1 MPTKKELLSPPS
13 STSTSPQ
20 HNVVPLVDAMAH
32 MAYSARDTARAA
44 NIYDMMLRDTDCGV
58 ILCLAGSLISAGLQK
73 LFVDLIRNNMV
84 DAIVS
89 TGANIVDQDFFEA
102 LGFKPLHRRR
112 RVQVRRRR
120 RRPPRAHDRPHLRHL
135 HRRGRAPHLRRHH
148 RRRSPTPSSPAPT
161 APASSSARWAP
172 TSQRQRHAPRS
183 TAAADSIVLAA
194 YEKNVP
200 IFCPAFSD
208 CSAGF
213 GLVAHQHARQGK
225 PIVSIDSAKDFY
237 ELTQL
242 KIANPTTGLLMI
254 GGGVPKNFA
263 QDIVVAAD
271 ILGVDAPMHKYAIQ
285 ITVAD
290 ARDGALSGS
299 TLKEASSWGK
309 VDLTYEQ
316 MVFSEATLALPLIA
330 GYAFH
335 KTGATPPAPASTWP
349 KSSTRSPS
357 PPKLPAYSGRHSHN
371 FRCRRFSPDERRTC
385 SPASPPDFAC
395 PQFVFRDLRH
405 RLLYPLATYS
415 SVQVDSPVNQLTLTL
430 VAVPTLALASRHY
443 PADVTDP

>member
-1 MPTKKELLSPPS
+1 MITKKELLTNPIRHIDIA
-13 STSTSPQ
+13 Q
-20 HNVVPLVDAMAH
+20 HNVVPLVDSMRQMAF
-32 MAYSARDTARAA
+32 SSRDTARAA
-44 NIYDMMLRDTDCGV
+44 DIYEMMLRDTDCGV

-73 LFVDLIRNNMV
+73 IFIDLVRNNMV

-102 LGFKPLHRRR
+102 LGFNHYIAGDEYKYGAEDATLRELMIDRIYDTFIDEEELRICDETTHQITNSLEP
-112 RVQVRRRR
+112 
-120 RRPPRAHDRPHLRHL
+120 RPYSSREFIREMGAYLVKNGKTPQAG
-135 HRRGRAPHLRRHH
+135 GR
-148 RRRSPTPSSPAPT
+148 
-161 APASSSARWAP
+161 
-172 TSQRQRHAPRS
+172 
-183 TAAADSIVLAA
+183 DSIVLAA

-213 GLVAHQHARQGK
+213 GLVAHQHERQGK
-225 PIVSIDSAKDFY
+225 PHVSIDSAKDFY
-237 ELTQL
+237 EITQL

-271 ILGVDAPMHKYAIQ
+271 ILGVDASMHKYAIQ

-316 MVFSEATLALPLIA
+316 MVYSEATLALPLIA

-335 KTGATPPAPASTWP
+335 KNSAAARTGKKWAAI
-349 KSSTRSPS
+349 
-357 PPKLPAYSGRHSHN
+357 L
-371 FRCRRFSPDERRTC
+371 D
-385 SPASPPDFAC
+385 
-395 PQFVFRDLRH
+395 Q
-405 RLLYPLATYS
+405 
-415 SVQVDSPVNQLTLTL
+415 
-430 VAVPTLALASRHY
+430 VAVPA
-443 PADVTDP
+443 

>member
-1 MPTKKELLSPPS
+1 MPTKKELLARPIQHIDI
-13 STSTSPQ
+13 TQ
-20 HNVVPLVDAMAH
+20 HNVVPLVEAMSK
-32 MAYSARDTARAA
+32 MAYSSRDTARAA
-44 NIYDMMLRDTDCGV
+44 SIYDMMLRDTECGV

-73 LFVDLIRNNMV
+73 LIVDLVRNNMV

-102 LGFKPLHRRR
+102 LGFNHYIAGDEYKYGAGDADLRELMIDRIYDTFIDEEELRICDEVTHQITNSLEP
-112 RVQVRRRR
+112 
-120 RRPPRAHDRPHLRHL
+120 RPYSSREFIQAMGKYLVDQKKTPQDG
-135 HRRGRAPHLRRHH
+135 GR
-148 RRRSPTPSSPAPT
+148 
-161 APASSSARWAP
+161 
-172 TSQRQRHAPRS
+172 
-183 TAAADSIVLAA
+183 DSIVLAA

-200 IFCPAFSD
+200 IFVPAFSD

-225 PIVSIDSAKDFY
+225 PMVSIDSAKDFY
-237 ELTQL
+237 EITKL
-242 KIANPTTGLLMI
+242 KIENATTGLLMI

-271 ILGVDAPMHKYAIQ
+271 VLGVEASMHKYAIQ

-316 MVFSEATLALPLIA
+316 MVFAEATMALPLIA

-335 KTGATPPAPASTWP
+335 KNA
-349 KSSTRSPS
+349 
-357 PPKLPAYSGRHSHN
+357 
-371 FRCRRFSPDERRTC
+371 
-385 SPASPPDFAC
+385 
-395 PQFVFRDLRH
+395 Q
-405 RLLYPLATYS
+405 
-415 SVQVDSPVNQLTLTL
+415 
-430 VAVPTLALASRHY
+430 ASRTGKNFATILDRV
-443 PADVTDP
+443 PVTA

>member
-1 MPTKKELLSPPS
+1 MPTKKELLARPIHHLDIK
-13 STSTSPQ
+13 Q
-20 HNVVPLVDAMAH
+20 HNVVPLVEAMGH
-32 MAYSARDTARAA
+32 MAYSARDTHRAA
-44 NIYDMMLRDTDCGV
+44 SIYDMMLRDTDCGV

-73 LFVDLIRNNMV
+73 IFVDL
-84 DAIVS
+84 IVS

-102 LGFKPLHRRR
+102 LGFNHYVAGDEYKYGAGDADLRELMIDRIYDTFIDEEELRICDETTHQITNSLEP
-112 RVQVRRRR
+112 
-120 RRPPRAHDRPHLRHL
+120 RPYSSREFIREMGAYLAKNGKTPQAG
-135 HRRGRAPHLRRHH
+135 GR
-148 RRRSPTPSSPAPT
+148 
-161 APASSSARWAP
+161 
-172 TSQRQRHAPRS
+172 
-183 TAAADSIVLAA
+183 DSIVLAA

-225 PIVSIDSAKDFY
+225 PMVSIDSAKDFY
-237 ELTQL
+237 EITQL

-271 ILGVDAPMHKYAIQ
+271 ILGVDASMHKYAIQ

-316 MVFSEATLALPLIA
+316 MVFSEATLALPLIT

-335 KTGATPPAPASTWP
+335 KNAQAARKGKKWANI
-349 KSSTRSPS
+349 
-357 PPKLPAYSGRHSHN
+357 L
-371 FRCRRFSPDERRTC
+371 D
-385 SPASPPDFAC
+385 
-395 PQFVFRDLRH
+395 
-405 RLLYPLATYS
+405 
-415 SVQVDSPVNQLTLTL
+415 QVPVT
-430 VAVPTLALASRHY
+430 A
-443 PADVTDP
+443 